1 MPSHDDLLA
10 RRERLLASLPP
21 LTELV
26 RGSFV
31 VRRLR
36 CGKSDRCRCGRGLL
50 HRAAYLSVTFKGGAT
65 EQISV
70 PRHLEPLART
80 WVRNY
85 ARWWQAVERIS
96 AVNRKLLRRRRVS
109 LDR

>member
-1 MPSHDDLLA
+1 MPRENLLQ
-10 RRERLLASLPP
+10 RRQRLLASLPP
-21 LTELV
+21 LTEIL
-26 RGSFV
+26 RGSFI

-36 CGKSDRCRCGRGLL
+36 CGKADRCRCGRGQL
-50 HRAAYLSVTFKGGAT
+50 HRAAYVSVTLRRGVT

-70 PRHLEPLART
+70 PRHLEAEART

-96 AVNRKLLRRRRVS
+96 ALNRQLLRRRRRS
-109 LDR
+109 LR